1 VWRFSVQFEP
11 SEIDGIMC
19 QVVAYWSLKTIG
31 KFKVHGVRLQEVPT
45 IVISLRK
52 LVILEF

>member
-11 SEIDGIMC
+11 SEIDGIMF

-31 KFKVHGVRLQEVPT
+31 KFKIGVRLQEVPT